1 LQEKDGIN
9 CNFAAVLVTQIGDGK
24 LGDGSPPP
32 EDAAPSPE
40 RAALQRP
47 ARRLRRFARSPQ
59 AGEAPLEVSSG
70 EALEELRAG
79 CFRTRR
85 TLDADAEAG
94 LAISLA
100 KDGDE
105 LGFRYLYLHYADN
118 IYSYVRA
125 ILHDEHEAEDVTQLV
140 FMKLLTAIEGYEPRG
155 IPFSAWLLRIARN
168 AAIDQLRRNRPV
180 VSEEVRGTEH
190 ELDEI
195 AQDRR
200 WSLTN
205 ALADLPE
212 DQRRVVVLRHVVG
225 LTPPEIARR
234 MGKTEGS
241 VHALHHRGRKTLQ
254 AHLVRAGSAPA
265 HAEGD

>member
-1 LQEKDGIN
+1 L
-9 CNFAAVLVTQIGDGK
+9 GK
-24 LGDGSPPP
+24 VS
-32 EDAAPSPE
+32 
-40 RAALQRP
+40 R
-47 ARRLRRFARSPQ
+47 
-59 AGEAPLEVSSG
+59 EASSG

-85 TLDADAEAG
+85 TLNTDAEAG

-105 LGFRYLYLHYADN
+105 LGFRYLYLYYADN
-118 IYSYVRA
+118 IYSYICS

-140 FMKLLTAIEGYEPRG
+140 FTKLLTAIEGYEPRG

-168 AAIDQLRRNRPV
+168 AAIDQLRRKRPI

-195 AQDRR
+195 AEDRR
-200 WSLTN
+200 RSLTN
-205 ALADLPE
+205 ALASLPE
-212 DQRRVVVLRHVVG
+212 NQRRVVVLRHVVG

-265 HAEGD
+265 RANHD

>member
-1 LQEKDGIN
+1 MATRGGERLVDG
-9 CNFAAVLVTQIGDGK
+9 FPVPQGAA
-24 LGDGSPPP
+24 PPP
-32 EDAAPSPE
+32 DPPTQ
-40 RAALQRP
+40 QRP
-47 ARRLRRFARSPQ
+47 ATRLRRFARSPQ
-59 AGEAPLEVSSG
+59 LVKASREASSG
-70 EALEELRAG
+70 EALRAG

-85 TLDADAEAG
+85 TLDTDAEAG

-118 IYSYVRA
+118 IYSYVCA

-140 FMKLLTAIEGYEPRG
+140 FTKLLSAIEGYEPRG

-168 AAIDQLRRNRPV
+168 AAIDQMRRNRLI

-200 WSLTN
+200 RSLTN
-205 ALADLPE
+205 ALASLPE
-212 DQRRVVVLRHVVG
+212 NQRQVVVLRHLVG

-265 HAEGD
+265 HANRD